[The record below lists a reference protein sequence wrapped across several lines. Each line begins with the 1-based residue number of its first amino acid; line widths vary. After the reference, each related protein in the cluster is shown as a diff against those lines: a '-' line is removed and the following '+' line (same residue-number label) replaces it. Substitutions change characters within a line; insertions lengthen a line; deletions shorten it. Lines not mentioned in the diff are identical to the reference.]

1 MPISGK
7 QESARSCCD
16 QVWILASSAEST
28 QWTGDSGVTLE
39 QRRKQGQPKPGRE
52 LRRSLHLTVA
62 YRNGAQSIRSSDG
75 LAPAPLAKME
85 TMLAIFRGR
94 KQTGMR
100 NVELRM
106 CNRSG
111 NAAITAA
118 ITNHWVVHFIQLH
131 EYGPRVMPAGSCR
144 TMDLSPA
151 TWHCGIC
158 MLSFG
163 CGCRVDPC
171 QALPGP
177 FSRLDYENSI

>member
-62 YRNGAQSIRSSDG
+62 LPKWRSVHSIQRWSRRCTSCQNGNHAGNI
-75 LAPAPLAKME
+75 P
-85 TMLAIFRGR
+85 GR

-106 CNRSG
+106 CNRPG

-118 ITNHWVVHFIQLH
+118 ITHHWGCALH
-131 EYGPRVMPAGSCR
+131 TTTKSTDHV
-144 TMDLSPA
+144 
-151 TWHCGIC
+151 
-158 MLSFG
+158 
-163 CGCRVDPC
+163 
-171 QALPGP
+171 
-177 FSRLDYENSI
+177 